1 MFMRRRKNKVD
12 IVSLLII
19 WLVLCLGAGLSLVV
33 VFGVTNYNRRRN
45 CEWLQELQRIEDED
59 QAKALSRKK

>member
-1 MFMRRRKNKVD
+1 MD

-19 WLVLCLGAGLSLVV
+19 WLVFCLGAGLSLVV
-33 VFGVTNYNRRRN
+33 VFGVTNYNHRRN
-45 CEWLQELQRIEDED
+45 CKWLQELQRIEDED

>member
-1 MFMRRRKNKVD
+1 MD
-12 IVSLLII
+12 IVSLLAV
-19 WLVLCLGAGLSLVV
+19 WLAFCLGAGLSLVV
-33 VFGVTNYNRRRN
+33 VFGVTDYKRRRN

>member
-1 MFMRRRKNKVD
+1 MD

-19 WLVLCLGAGLSLVV
+19 WLVFCLGAGLSLVV

-45 CEWLQELQRIEDED
+45 CKWLQELQRIEDEN

>member
-1 MFMRRRKNKVD
+1 MD

-19 WLVLCLGAGLSLVV
+19 WLEFCLGAGLSLIV
-33 VFGVTNYNRRRN
+33 VFGVTDYKRRRN
-45 CEWLQELQRIEDED
+45 CKWLQELQRIEDED